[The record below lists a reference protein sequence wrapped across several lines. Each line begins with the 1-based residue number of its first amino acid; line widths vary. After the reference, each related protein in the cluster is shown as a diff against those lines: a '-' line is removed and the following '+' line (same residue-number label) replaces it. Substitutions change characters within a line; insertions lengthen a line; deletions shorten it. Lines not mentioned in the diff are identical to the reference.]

1 MTNIALFEVS
11 GDSSEL
17 EQELLEL
24 NPQYFISRM
33 ATTDSGWN
41 RPGNADIG
49 LIVATNGANESL
61 KAAAVITRDLSLP
74 TVVLLPSPGL
84 FDLDVSGSIYELA
97 FHPCSPEEI
106 EIRIQAAI
114 ERSGGAK
121 NVNRI
126 TNGELAMDIE
136 RYEVTIAN
144 KRVDLTFKEYELLKV
159 LVANPGRVFSREA
172 LLREVWEYDYFG
184 GTRTVDVHVRRVRA
198 KTNDARYHFIE
209 TVRNVGYRFR
219 AAS

>member
-11 GDSSEL
+11 GDSLQL
-17 EQELLEL
+17 EQELLGL
-24 NPQYFISRM
+24 NSEFFISRM
-33 ATTDSGWN
+33 AATDSGWS

-61 KAAAVITRDLSLP
+61 KTAAAITRDLSLP
-74 TVVLLPSPGL
+74 TVVILPSPGL
-84 FDLDVSGSIYELA
+84 FDLDISGSIYELA
-97 FHPCSPEEI
+97 FHPCSSEEI
-106 EIRIQAAI
+106 ETRIRAAMQ
-114 ERSGGAK
+114 RSGGATSAS
-121 NVNRI
+121 RI
-126 TNGELAMDIE
+126 TNGELAMDVE
-136 RYEVTIAN
+136 KYEVTIAN
-144 KRVDLTFKEYELLKV
+144 RRVDLTFKEYELLKV
-159 LVANPGRVFSREA
+159 LVSNPGRVFSREA

>member
-11 GDSSEL
+11 GDSLQL
-17 EQELLEL
+17 EQELLGL
-24 NPQYFISRM
+24 NSEFFISRM
-33 ATTDSGWN
+33 AATDSGWS

-49 LIVATNGANESL
+49 LIVATNGANEGL
-61 KAAAVITRDLSLP
+61 KAAAAVTRDLSLP
-74 TVVLLPSPGL
+74 TVVVLPSPGL
-84 FDLDVSGSIYELA
+84 FDLDISGSIYELA
-97 FHPCSPEEI
+97 FHPCSLEEI
-106 EIRIQAAI
+106 ETRICAAMQ
-114 ERSGGAK
+114 RSGGATDAS
-121 NVNRI
+121 RI
-126 TNGELAMDIE
+126 TNGELAMDVE

-144 KRVDLTFKEYELLKV
+144 RRVDLTFKEYELLKV
-159 LVANPGRVFSREA
+159 LVSNPGRVFSREA